1 MMRFKRASVVLS
13 VVVAA
18 SWFLHAIVR
27 DIDHREHF
35 FNVVVLVHVVPRVFY
50 VAAIVDDLLVK
61 ICLLCFIFKGI
72 IVARKRLS
80 TQSDYKLLV
89 IEWIV
94 VRCVGAHDLVLK
106 GFLAVPLVLSWRG
119 HSFIE
124 LIHVRRL
131 GIGATDMV
139 LLLIALDAGSCSCHG
154 LYAISHL

>member
-1 MMRFKRASVVLS
+1 MGFKRASVVLA

-18 SWFLHAIVR
+18 SWFLNAIVR

-35 FNVVVLVHVVPRVFY
+35 FNVVVLVHVVSRVFY

-61 ICLLCFIFKGI
+61 ICLLWFVFKGI

-94 VRCVGAHDLVLK
+94 GAHDLVLE
-106 GFLAVPLVLSWRG
+106 GFLAVPLVLSWRRY
-119 HSFIE
+119 SFIE
-124 LIHVRRL
+124 LIHVRGL
-131 GIGATDMV
+131 GIGATNKV